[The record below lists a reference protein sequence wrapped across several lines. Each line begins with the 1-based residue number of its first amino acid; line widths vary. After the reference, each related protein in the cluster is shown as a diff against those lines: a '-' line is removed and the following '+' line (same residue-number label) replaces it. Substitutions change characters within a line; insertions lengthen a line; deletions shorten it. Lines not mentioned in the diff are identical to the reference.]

1 MAMAFY
7 LNKAEVSQKYVLSSL
22 KTCNAING
30 IEGAALFLFMLA
42 SSLLTLT
49 CAVYLSLFTVKV
61 Y

>member
-30 IEGAALFLFMLA
+30 IEGAALFFFMPGFIIVNIDLCCVPF
-42 SSLLTLT
+42 S
-49 CAVYLSLFTVKV
+49 VHW
-61 Y
+61 